1 MGIQL
6 QSIGLGNEVSAKG
19 DIYSYGI
26 LLLEMMTRKKPT
38 DPMFEDDLD
47 HQSFAGVALPGIILL
62 EVLTGK
68 RPILDDDF
76 NLHSFAR
83 EAFPDRVM
91 EIVDPIL
98 LKDIEEESTKE
109 CLISM
114 VRIGVACSIK
124 SPQDRMEIKEV
135 IRELNLIRDILQ
147 GTRKRPIRKRPML
160 NLRMTWLPGFEKSHS
175 QEDPKSDSHEKPW
188 FPNLE
193 IFYCRK
199 YFPSPFIEIERPSSQ
214 AGRQA
219 HVNHFPCREEQNR
232 IFSFTI
238 KRNRATK
245 RTLQLQAQEGFAR
258 RVMEIVDPL
267 LLKDLENDLVAEC
280 LISMVR
286 IGVACSMKS
295 PQDRMDIKKVID
307 ELNLVRDILQGTRKR
322 PTRRRPTLDLRMSWL
337 VSLEKSNRQEE
348 SSLPNFEK
356 SYCQEESE
364 SYSQGEPCLPIFENS
379 YSQEESESCSQEE
392 SESYSQ
398 GEPCPPN
405 FENSYCQEE
414 SESYSQGEP
423 CLPIFENS
431 FNQEES
437 WLLNF
442 ENSFSQEESWLPNFE
457 KSYIYSGLQE
467 TSFPTQKMFSNF
479 VPLLPKPAPLLPWE
493 GPSWISFEESY
504 RREEPKSDIHGK
516 PWIPK
521 FEKSLS
527 EKES

>member
-1 MGIQL
+1 MSTNGDVYNYGILLLEMMTGKSPTNSMFVEGLNLHNFSRMALPDRVLEVVDPFL
-6 QSIGLGNEVSAKG
+6 QNNDNKESKTMAANNYNRRLRQTSNGSRTDCLISVIKIGVACSMESPQHRMNIKYGLGSDVSIEG

-26 LLLEMMTRKKPT
+26 LLLEMITRKKPT
-38 DPMFEDDLD
+38 DPMFDDGLEQ
-47 HQSFAGVALPGIILL
+47 HNFARVALPGILLL

-68 RPILDDDF
+68 RPILDDDDILD
-76 NLHSFAR
+76 LHSFAR
-83 EAFPDRVM
+83 KALPD
-91 EIVDPIL
+91 
-98 LKDIEEESTKE
+98 
-109 CLISM
+109 
-114 VRIGVACSIK
+114 
-124 SPQDRMEIKEV
+124 
-135 IRELNLIRDILQ
+135 
-147 GTRKRPIRKRPML
+147 
-160 NLRMTWLPGFEKSHS
+160 
-175 QEDPKSDSHEKPW
+175 
-188 FPNLE
+188 
-193 IFYCRK
+193 
-199 YFPSPFIEIERPSSQ
+199 
-214 AGRQA
+214 
-219 HVNHFPCREEQNR
+219 
-232 IFSFTI
+232 
-238 KRNRATK
+238 
-245 RTLQLQAQEGFAR
+245 

-267 LLKDLENDLVAEC
+267 LLKDLENDLAAEC

-348 SSLPNFEK
+348 SSLPNFDN

-398 GEPCPPN
+398 GEPCPPI

-437 WLLNF
+437 WLPNF

-457 KSYIYSGLQE
+457 KSYIYSGRQE

-504 RREEPKSDIHGK
+504 RREEPKSEIHGK